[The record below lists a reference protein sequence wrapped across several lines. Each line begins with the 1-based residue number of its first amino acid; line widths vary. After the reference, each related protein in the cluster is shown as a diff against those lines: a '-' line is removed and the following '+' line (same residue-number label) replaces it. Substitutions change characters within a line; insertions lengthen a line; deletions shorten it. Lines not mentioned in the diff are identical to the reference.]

1 MANIMSSMTSSY
13 VRVIVLWL
21 LVLTALFVFE
31 RYFS

>member
-13 VRVIVLWL
+13 VRVIVLWV
-21 LVLTALFVFE
+21 LVLTALSAFQ